1 MHKDIARA
9 LVALGLL
16 LAVGLCGAAWIVG
29 AQAKHMA
36 AGRQSIS
43 VKGLAEKPIQADS
56 AQWSLGLR
64 VEGDSFATA
73 LATLRSQRPVLD
85 GFLQRQGFAASAIRE
100 GSESVEPNMVSE
112 YLDNGQE
119 RQVQRGYLATQELQ
133 VSSRELARITA
144 ASKAALQLQ
153 VDGHPVFFGRPLYL
167 VSNLEQVKMS
177 LIGAA
182 TQNARQRAEEFS
194 RHGEARVGAMRSA
207 SQGAFYILAAG
218 SNAEANDYGGTYDK
232 STIDKLARVV
242 VTVEYGITQ

>member
-16 LAVGLCGAAWIVG
+16 LAIGLCGAAWIFG
-29 AQAKHMA
+29 AQTKNIA

-43 VKGLAEKPIQADS
+43 VKGLAEKPVRADT
-56 AQWSLGLR
+56 AQWSVGLR
-64 VEGDSFATA
+64 VEGDSFAAA
-73 LATLRSQRPVLD
+73 LASLRRQRPVLD
-85 GFLQRQGFAASAIRE
+85 GFLQQQGFAGSAIRE
-100 GSESVEPNMVSE
+100 GSENVEPNMVSE

-119 RQVQRGYLATQELQ
+119 RQVQRGYIASQELQ
-133 VSSRELARITA
+133 VSSRELARIAT

-153 VDGHPVFFGRPLYL
+153 VDGHPVFFARPLYL
-167 VSNLEQVKMS
+167 VSALEEVKMS

-182 TQNARQRAEEFS
+182 TRNARQRAEEFS

-232 STIDKLARVV
+232 STIDKIARVV
-242 VTVEYGITQ
+242 VTVEYGISQ